1 MAVAFNMSILI
12 IDGYK
17 SMLRVIQ
24 NLSKQ
29 NGFANLGAA
38 SDGVFGLKMLPK
50 KEYDLLISDWNMQ
63 PMAGIE
69 LCKEMR
75 SDEVERSIP
84 LVMVIA
90 VGKAGDRIM
99 AKKAGVNNYVLNLFY
114 TLTLNENI
122 AVAID
127 DF

>member
-1 MAVAFNMSILI
+1 MAVALNMLIFI

-75 SDEVERSIP
+75 SDEIVRSIP

-90 VGKAGDRIM
+90 VGKAKDLIM
-99 AKKAGVNNYVLNLFY
+99 AKKSWCQ
-114 TLTLNENI
+114 
-122 AVAID
+122 
-127 DF
+127 

>member
-1 MAVAFNMSILI
+1 MAS
-12 IDGYK
+12 
-17 SMLRVIQ
+17 
-24 NLSKQ
+24 
-29 NGFANLGAA
+29 
-38 SDGVFGLKMLPK
+38 
-50 KEYDLLISDWNMQ
+50 
-63 PMAGIE
+63 IE

-75 SDEVERSIP
+75 SDEVVRSIP
-84 LVMVIA
+84 LVMLIA
-90 VGKAGDRIM
+90 VGKVEDRIM

>member
-38 SDGVFGLKMLPK
+38 SDGGFGLKMLPK
-50 KEYDLLISDWNMQ
+50 KEYDLLISDWNM
-63 PMAGIE
+63 
-69 LCKEMR
+69 
-75 SDEVERSIP
+75 
-84 LVMVIA
+84 
-90 VGKAGDRIM
+90 
-99 AKKAGVNNYVLNLFY
+99 
-114 TLTLNENI
+114 
-122 AVAID
+122 
-127 DF
+127 

>member
-1 MAVAFNMSILI
+1 
-12 IDGYK
+12 
-17 SMLRVIQ
+17 
-24 NLSKQ
+24 
-29 NGFANLGAA
+29 
-38 SDGVFGLKMLPK
+38 
-50 KEYDLLISDWNMQ
+50 
-63 PMAGIE
+63 MAGIE

-99 AKKAGVNNYVLNLFY
+99 AKKAGVNNYILNLSY
-114 TLTLNENI
+114 KLTLNENL
-122 AVAID
+122 AVAIN